1 MIRRLSILLLLA
13 GGLHLMSFVAPD
25 FKTRYL
31 QKAAETQSIQC
42 AYTQEKHIS
51 QLKEPVI
58 SKGSFSYL
66 HPGKIRLDQQE
77 PTSNLIILTPDSIFT
92 KESGKVSRLGMED
105 HPYFKYLNQLIL
117 GTVNGEIFEE
127 KYFDTSVKEGVAVIQ
142 VELIPKSRMMKRR
155 FANISLVFDAN
166 DLSLKSMEMIEKS
179 GDSMKMI
186 FHDPQVNLPIKKAIF
201 KL

>member
-1 MIRRLSILLLLA
+1 
-13 GGLHLMSFVAPD
+13 
-25 FKTRYL
+25 
-31 QKAAETQSIQC
+31 
-42 AYTQEKHIS
+42 
-51 QLKEPVI
+51 
-58 SKGSFSYL
+58 
-66 HPGKIRLDQQE
+66 
-77 PTSNLIILTPDSIFT
+77 
-92 KESGKVSRLGMED
+92 MED